1 MTVFIGVDVGTG
13 SARAG
18 VFDSTGELLASNK
31 QDIKMWRTSG
41 DIVEQSS
48 KDIWQAVCHAV
59 RTAVA
64 KAGVSPDTVRGIGFD
79 AACSMVVLDRD
90 MAPLSVSASGAS
102 ERNVIVW
109 MDHRATEQAERINT
123 TGHPVLDFVGGRIS
137 PEMQTP
143 KLLWLKEHMP
153 EQFAAA
159 GHFFDLPDYLTW
171 IATGSLTRSACT
183 VTCKWT
189 YLAHEDRWDNSYFEQ
204 IGLEELANEG
214 FARIG
219 QKIVAPGTA
228 LANGLTAAAAQALG
242 LTPGTPVGAALIDA
256 HAGGVGTVGADPEAG
271 PEATMAYVFG
281 TSACTMT
288 TSGDPQKVP
297 GVWGPYYSAMV
308 PGMWLSEGGQSAAGE
323 AIAHLVSTH
332 PFSEEAKRAAHAK
345 GMSLQAYL
353 LQELE
358 NRAPNPE
365 AAARFA
371 GSRVIVPDLLGN
383 RAPFADPNATGIVSG
398 LTLSWDMDD
407 LVATYA
413 AAVYGVGYGLRQIL
427 TVQAEYGL
435 KPTAIVVSGGAGESR
450 MVKQLLADA
459 SDYPVLSTSS
469 SEPVLLGAAILGTV
483 ASGAYEN
490 VPAAMRQMSR
500 LADRIDP
507 AEGVTQELHLARY
520 HAYCAFQSAER
531 ELRTAL

>member
-18 VFDSTGELLASNK
+18 VFNGTGDLLASNK
-31 QDIKMWRTSG
+31 QDIKIWRAAG
-41 DIVEQSS
+41 DIAEQSS
-48 KDIWQAVCHAV
+48 DDIWKAVCNAV
-59 RTAVA
+59 RAAVTQ
-64 KAGVSPDTVRGIGFD
+64 AGVSPNTVRGIGFD
-79 AACSMVVLDRD
+79 AACSMVVLDRN
-90 MAPLSVSASGAS
+90 MAPLSVSASGAP

-109 MDHRATEQAERINT
+109 MDHRATEQAERINVM
-123 TGHPVLDFVGGRIS
+123 GHPVLDFVGGRIS

-143 KLLWLKEHMP
+143 KLLWLKENMSG
-153 EQFAAA
+153 QFEAA
-159 GHFFDLPDYLTW
+159 GQFFDLPDYLTW
-171 IATGSLTRSACT
+171 IATGSFTRSACT

-189 YLAHEDRWDNSYFEQ
+189 YLAHEDRWDDSYFEQ

-228 LANGLTAAAAQALG
+228 LANGLTESAAQALG
-242 LTPGTPVGAALIDA
+242 LIRGTPVGAALIDA
-256 HAGGVGTVGADPEAG
+256 HAGGVGTVGADPDAS

-288 TSGDPQKVP
+288 TSRQPQKVP

-332 PFSEEAKRAAHAK
+332 PFSAEATQAAQAK

-358 NRAPNPE
+358 NRAPSPE
-365 AAARFA
+365 AMALLA
-371 GSRVIVPDLLGN
+371 GPRVIVPDLLGN

-398 LTLSWDMDD
+398 LTLSRDMDD

-413 AAVYGVGYGLRQIL
+413 AAVFGVGYGLRQIL
-427 TVQAEYGL
+427 MVQAEYGV
-435 KPTAIVVSGGAGESR
+435 KPTAIVVSGGAGESQV
-450 MVKQLLADA
+450 VKQLLADA

-500 LADRIDP
+500 LAARINP
-507 AEGVTQELHLARY
+507 TAGATKELHLVRY
-520 HAYCAFQSAER
+520 QAYCAFQSAER

>member
-18 VFDSTGELLASNK
+18 VFESTGDLLASNK
-31 QDIKMWRTSG
+31 QDIKMWRTAG

-48 KDIWQAVCHAV
+48 DDIWQAVCHAV

-123 TGHPVLDFVGGRIS
+123 MGHPVLDFVGGRIS

-153 EQFAAA
+153 EQFAVA

-189 YLAHEDRWDNSYFEQ
+189 YLAHEDRWDDSYFEQ

-228 LANGLTAAAAQALG
+228 LAN
-242 LTPGTPVGAALIDA
+242 
-256 HAGGVGTVGADPEAG
+256 
-271 PEATMAYVFG
+271 
-281 TSACTMT
+281 
-288 TSGDPQKVP
+288 
-297 GVWGPYYSAMV
+297 
-308 PGMWLSEGGQSAAGE
+308 
-323 AIAHLVSTH
+323 
-332 PFSEEAKRAAHAK
+332 
-345 GMSLQAYL
+345 
-353 LQELE
+353 
-358 NRAPNPE
+358 
-365 AAARFA
+365 
-371 GSRVIVPDLLGN
+371 
-383 RAPFADPNATGIVSG
+383 
-398 LTLSWDMDD
+398 
-407 LVATYA
+407 
-413 AAVYGVGYGLRQIL
+413 
-427 TVQAEYGL
+427 
-435 KPTAIVVSGGAGESR
+435 
-450 MVKQLLADA
+450 
-459 SDYPVLSTSS
+459 
-469 SEPVLLGAAILGTV
+469 
-483 ASGAYEN
+483 
-490 VPAAMRQMSR
+490 
-500 LADRIDP
+500 
-507 AEGVTQELHLARY
+507 
-520 HAYCAFQSAER
+520 
-531 ELRTAL
+531 